1 MAASADAGG
10 AGHGA
15 PEGGFGLYLHWP
27 FCTAKCPYCDF
38 NSHVAARVDQGRWAA
53 AFEAEIARV
62 AAEVP
67 GRFLGSIFFGGG
79 TPSLMLPETVERILR
94 AVRGAWRL
102 TNDCEITLEANPGS
116 VEAARFDGYAAAG
129 VNRVSLGLQALNDRD
144 LQRLGRLHSTAEGL
158 AALEIAR
165 SRFERVSFDLIYARQ
180 DQGVDAWRD
189 ELARALDFGTDH
201 LSLYQLTIEPG
212 TAFGA
217 RHAAGG
223 LAGLPGEDLAADL
236 WEVTQVLTERAG
248 MPAYEISNHAR
259 PGAEGR
265 HNLVYWRGGDYAGIG
280 PGAHGRLTLDGIRHA
295 TETLAQP
302 GAWLE
307 AVETRGSGESMRVP
321 MAADEVREERILMG
335 LRLREGL
342 PIDVFGDEIGNKVN
356 DLVGMRMIESKGGSI
371 RLTDRG
377 RPVLNAVLRTLLTG

>member
-1 MAASADAGG
+1 MRHGWPIRIGEAAPLLPIETTSANNVRAGHALISAARAETLRLGNQRG
-10 AGHGA
+10 AGQGNA
-15 PEGGFGLYLHWP
+15 PVLI
-27 FCTAKCPYCDF
+27 
-38 NSHVAARVDQGRWAA
+38 R
-53 AFEAEIARV
+53 
-62 AAEVP
+62 
-67 GRFLGSIFFGGG
+67 
-79 TPSLMLPETVERILR
+79 
-94 AVRGAWRL
+94 
-102 TNDCEITLEANPGS
+102 
-116 VEAARFDGYAAAG
+116 AAG
-129 VNRVSLGLQALNDRD
+129 PISLAEALPIADPALDPVTPMKGPFRVESLV
-144 LQRLGRLHSTAEGL
+144 GRNAAV